1 MVEVEWSDHQQ
12 GSTFRASVEVVALD
26 RSRLLRDVANALSDH
41 HVNIVAC
48 STHTGLD
55 RVAKMRFEFELA
67 DPNHLDAVLR
77 TIKNIAGVYDSYR
90 VLPGNTTGST
100 DSDE

>member
-1 MVEVEWSDHQQ
+1 
-12 GSTFRASVEVVALD
+12 
-26 RSRLLRDVANALSDH
+26 
-41 HVNIVAC
+41 
-48 STHTGLD
+48 
-55 RVAKMRFEFELA
+55 MRFEFELA